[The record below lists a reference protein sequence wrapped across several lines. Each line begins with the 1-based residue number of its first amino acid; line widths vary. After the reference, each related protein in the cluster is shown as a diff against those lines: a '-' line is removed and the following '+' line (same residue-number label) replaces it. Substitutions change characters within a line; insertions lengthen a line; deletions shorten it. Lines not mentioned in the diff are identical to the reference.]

1 MLLWFQCFPLV
12 NMSYLYKRKI
22 PKDPDWETFRTGL
35 QNTPDSLLLFSTAG
49 ACSTT
54 PLDWSHTES
63 QCILLVRTTL
73 NHYNAI
79 KFWEYF
85 VIFHIWTIHQDWD
98 CVTFSPLTVIKYWN
112 AIAFELCFSGF
123 CISNFA
129 LSIIQCLNVYFHNFC
144 HVYFYTEQCCL
155 LFYNTCLF
163 FVGLFSKTLR
173 LRTYTKQIRNNVWH
187 RQHNFRYCQKKVWLI
202 VYCLPSRWR
211 VFDWAFPIAAVTRGL
226 GLYGLIRRP
235 APYSACS

>member
-35 QNTPDSLLLFSTAG
+35 QNTPDSLLPFSTAG

-63 QCILLVRTTL
+63 QCILLVRTTP
-73 NHYNAI
+73 NHYNVI

-85 VIFHIWTIHQDWD
+85 VIFHIWTIHQDCD
-98 CVTFSPLTVIKYWN
+98 CVTFSPFTVTKYWN

-123 CISNFA
+123 CISN
-129 LSIIQCLNVYFHNFC
+129 
-144 HVYFYTEQCCL
+144 L
-155 LFYNTCLF
+155 LCQLF
-163 FVGLFSKTLR
+163 
-173 LRTYTKQIRNNVWH
+173 NVWMFTFTIFAMFIFIP
-187 RQHNFRYCQKKVWLI
+187 NNA
-202 VYCLPSRWR
+202 
-211 VFDWAFPIAAVTRGL
+211 VFFFTTHVFFCWFIQ
-226 GLYGLIRRP
+226 
-235 APYSACS
+235 